1 MTARDS
7 RYASGTSLEPTRRE
21 MLADRV
27 EARLGELRGEP
38 GDFDV
43 GDALHR
49 ALSEKLS
56 VADLKA
62 LAEAL
67 RPSEES
73 RHPRRLGL
81 LAQGL
86 AEAGVPVVQV
96 EAAASVAW
104 PAVRELVMQWCQDD
118 GTNDQLM
125 DLVESLGFDP
135 SDPDAFWQELD
146 RRLALAFGAWP
157 KRGREHR
164 KSRARGG

>member
-86 AEAGVPVVQV
+86 ADAGVPVVQV
-96 EAAASVAW
+96 EAGASVAW
-104 PAVRELVMQWCQDD
+104 PAVRELVARWCQDD
-118 GTNDQLM
+118 GTSDELM
-125 DLVESLGFDP
+125 DLVEPLGFDP
-135 SDPDAFWQELD
+135 SDPDIFWAELD
-146 RRLALAFGAWP
+146 RRLTLAFGPPLDRA
-157 KRGREHR
+157 RRR